1 MFVFAVRRTLQM
13 VPVLIGISLA
23 MFVLVRVVPGD
34 PAKVALGI
42 YGSPELVAEL
52 RAHWGLDQPIIVQ
65 YGIFLRQ
72 ILQGDLGHSYFYGQ
86 PAIELVIER
95 LPPALFLTAY
105 AVLLTLLISV
115 PLGVWSALR
124 RTRITGVVVR
134 TMVVLG
140 LGLPKYWIGIIL
152 LLIFGIWWPILP
164 VGGYGVTFA
173 EQLRSLLLPALT
185 LALSLAPLIVRSLR
199 ASIIE
204 TLEADHV
211 DMARSKGVDD
221 RLVLLRHVFRLALI
235 PAITI
240 LGLHVGLLIGATL
253 IVEYV
258 FAVPGLG
265 QLMIT
270 AISTRDYPTVVA
282 VTLTFAVFVMTVNLL
297 TDLLVA
303 VLDPRARVAMMASK

>member
-52 RAHWGLDQPIIVQ
+52 RAHWGLDQPVIVQ

-124 RTRITGVVVR
+124 RTRITGVIVR

-240 LGLHVGLLIGATL
+240 LGLHIGLLIGATL

>member
-1 MFVFAVRRTLQM
+1 M

-124 RTRITGVVVR
+124 RTRITGVIVR

-240 LGLHVGLLIGATL
+240 LGLHIGLLIGATL

>member
-1 MFVFAVRRTLQM
+1 MIAFAVRRTLQM
-13 VPVLIGISLA
+13 IPVLIGISLA

-52 RAHWGLDQPIIVQ
+52 RAHWGLDQPIFVQ
-65 YGIFLRQ
+65 YGIFLQQ

-86 PAIELVIER
+86 PAIELVLER

-105 AVLLTLLISV
+105 AVFLTLLISV
-115 PLGVWSALR
+115 PLAVWSALR
-124 RTRITGVVVR
+124 RSRLTSAVVR

-164 VGGYGVTFA
+164 VGGFGITLW
-173 EQLRSLLLPALT
+173 EQLRSLLLPSLT

-204 TLEADHV
+204 ALEADHV
-211 DMARSKGVDD
+211 DMARSKGLDD

-240 LGLHVGLLIGATL
+240 LGIHIGLLIGATL

-303 VLDPRARVAMMASK
+303 ALDPRARAAMMAAK